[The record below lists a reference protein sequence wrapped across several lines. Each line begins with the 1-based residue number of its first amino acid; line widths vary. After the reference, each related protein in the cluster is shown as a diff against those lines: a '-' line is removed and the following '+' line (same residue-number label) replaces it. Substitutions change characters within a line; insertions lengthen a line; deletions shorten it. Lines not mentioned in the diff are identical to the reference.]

1 MKSKVTYY
9 DWIPYFK
16 AVASKMFDISK
27 DNANRNNLLFNLATE
42 LFEEGAPILNYPIT
56 DPFSIIYSLAQK
68 NTKNQRIT
76 IFESIKQVCNLQENL
91 PTDFTFPTPTPN
103 TKSLFFNKGKYINK
117 ESEKIGNDCL
127 WLLFNQVFKGVEI
140 NNDNFLKVLSLKNV
154 GVTKLTQAM
163 FLINPKAYM
172 PFDTQMNKLPLDS
185 LENLKSVTL
194 QIEEKGIQPYYDVLE
209 TLKANFSGCY
219 FYELNV
225 LNYLLNTTSQEQLR
239 VTNTYCQVSSN
250 AQGQNEGDYF
260 DDFVEK
266 NGVYTGSAF
275 LNEHTKYPLQDYK
288 KGDVVLVRRGTKRL
302 GGIGIII
309 NNEYI
314 PNGYKDELMIK
325 IIWLVKDNRKIQ
337 STALGQWDGF
347 SHATANTV
355 DRFKE
360 CYPETF
366 KILDYIRNKQK
377 TMVNHSVVKFKN
389 LILQGPPGT
398 GKTRLAKQIAEW
410 LTDETSDK
418 EVSILEAIENK
429 IFNKEPE
436 VEDNPYVEVIQ
447 FHPSYTYDDFV
458 RGVKVNVVDEKISY
472 DVENKILGQMAFEA
486 VKPENQDK
494 AYVLIIDEIN
504 RANLNSVLGELIY
517 ALEYRGKMVNS
528 MYKTKQGYGITIP
541 HNLYVIGTM
550 NTADRSVSHLDYAIR
565 RRFTFVPV
573 PVNDEVITNIASKN
587 IFNIIRNIVKNNI
600 SPEFNVD
607 DIQVGHSYFLV
618 EGKDLYYK
626 TKYEVIP
633 LLKEYINDGILLPSA
648 EDEIKEL
655 LFSNF

>member
-1 MKSKVTYY
+1 MKSKITYY

-16 AVASKMFDISK
+16 AIAIKMFEISK
-27 DNANRNNLLFNLATE
+27 DKSNRDSLLLNLANE
-42 LFEEGAPILNYPIT
+42 LFEEGTAILNFSIT
-56 DPFSIIYSLAQK
+56 DPFSIIYSIAQK
-68 NTKNQRIT
+68 NTKNQRKY
-76 IFESIKQVCNLQENL
+76 IFESIKAVCGLEENL

-103 TKSLFFNKGKYINK
+103 TKSLFFFNGHYVDGEGIA
-117 ESEKIGNDCL
+117 IGNDCL
-127 WLLFNQVFKGVEI
+127 WNLFHQVYNGEEI
-140 NNDNFLKVLSLKNV
+140 NNDDFLKVLALKNV

-163 FLINPKAYM
+163 FLINPNEYM
-172 PFDTQMNKLPLDS
+172 PFDTQMNKLPVDS
-185 LENLKSVTL
+185 LDNLKLISL
-194 QIEEKGIQPYYDVLE
+194 QIEEDGVLPYYDVLSI
-209 TLKANFSGCY
+209 LKSNFPGCY
-219 FYELNV
+219 YYEINL
-225 LNYLLNTTSQEQLR
+225 LNYLLNTTTGEQLR
-239 VTNTYCQVSSN
+239 VSNTYCQVSSN

-260 DDFVEK
+260 DDFVDK

-288 KGDVVLVRRGTKRL
+288 PGDVVLVRRGTKRL
-302 GGIGIII
+302 GGIGLIV
-309 NNEYI
+309 NNEYL
-314 PNGYKDELMIK
+314 PNGYDDDLMIK

-366 KILDYIRNKQK
+366 KILDYTRNKQK
-377 TMVNHSVVKFKN
+377 TMVNHSAVKFKN

-418 EVSILEAIENK
+418 EKSILEAIENK
-429 IFNKEPE
+429 MFSKEPE
-436 VEDNPYVEVIQ
+436 VEENPCVEVIQ

-486 VKPENQDK
+486 AKPENQDK
-494 AYVLIIDEIN
+494 AFVLIIDEIN

-528 MYKTKQGYGITIP
+528 MYKTEQGYGITIP

-565 RRFTFVPV
+565 RRFTFIPV
-573 PVNDEVITNIASKN
+573 PVNDEVITNVESKKV
-587 IFNIIRNIVKNNI
+587 FNVIRNIVKNNI

-633 LLKEYINDGILLPSA
+633 LLNEYINDGILLPSA

-655 LFSNF
+655 LSNNF

>member
-1 MKSKVTYY
+1 MKSKTIYY

-16 AVASKMFDISK
+16 AVASKIYEISK
-27 DNANRNNLLFNLATE
+27 DNDNRNALLLNLANE
-42 LFEEGAPILNYPIT
+42 LFEEGTAILNYQIT

-68 NTKNQRIT
+68 NTKNQRKR
-76 IFESIKQVCNLQENL
+76 IFNSIKEVCNLQDDL
-91 PTDFTFPTPTPN
+91 PTDFVFPTPTPN
-103 TKSLFFNKGKYINK
+103 TLSLFFSKEKYINK
-117 ESEKIGNDCL
+117 EGVNIGNECF
-127 WLLFNQVFKGVEI
+127 WNLFVQVFLNENL
-140 NNDNFLKVLSLKNV
+140 NNEDFLKALSLKNV
-154 GVTKLTQAM
+154 RVTKLTQVF
-163 FLINPKAYM
+163 FLIDPNTYM
-172 PFDTQMNKLPLDS
+172 PFDTRMNTLPIAS
-185 LENLKSVTL
+185 LENLKSISL
-194 QIEEKGIQPYYDVLE
+194 QIEEKGIDAYKEVLKL
-209 TLKANFSGCY
+209 LKSNFSGCN
-219 FYELNV
+219 FYEIN
-225 LNYLLNTTSQEQLR
+225 LLNHFLNNKSQDQLR
-239 VTNTYCQVSSN
+239 ISNTYCQVSSN

-260 DDFVEK
+260 DDFVNK

-275 LNEHTKYPLQDYK
+275 KNENTEYPIGNYK
-288 KGDVVLVRRGTKRL
+288 KGDIVLVRRGTKWL
-302 GGIGIII
+302 GGIGVIID
-309 NNEYI
+309 NEYI
-314 PNGYKDELMIK
+314 PNGYQDDLMIK
-325 IIWLVKDNRKIQ
+325 IIWLVKDDRKIG

-347 SHATANTV
+347 SHATHNTIEK
-355 DRFKE
+355 FKE

-377 TMVNHSVVKFKN
+377 TMVNHSAVKFKN

-418 EVSILEAIENK
+418 ELSILEAVENS

-436 VEDNPYVEVIQ
+436 IEDNLNVKVIQ

-458 RGVKVNVVDEKISY
+458 RGVKVNVVDEKIAY

-486 VKPENQDK
+486 AKTENQDK

-517 ALEYRGKMVNS
+517 ALEYRGKTVNS
-528 MYKTKQGYGITIP
+528 MYKTEEGYSITIP

-565 RRFTFVPV
+565 RRFTFIPV
-573 PVNDEVITNIASKN
+573 LANDEVIANVKSKN
-587 IFNIIRNIVKNNI
+587 VFNNVRNIVKDNI
-600 SPEFNVD
+600 SPEFNID
-607 DIQVGHSYFLV
+607 DIQIGHSYFLV

-626 TKYEVIP
+626 TKYEIIP

-648 EDEIKEL
+648 EDEIKDL
-655 LFSNF
+655 LSSNF

>member
-1 MKSKVTYY
+1 MKSKITYY

-16 AVASKMFDISK
+16 AVASKMFEISK
-27 DNANRNNLLFNLATE
+27 DNANRNNLLLNLANE
-42 LFEEGAPILNYPIT
+42 IFEEGTPILNYPIT

-68 NTKNQRIT
+68 NTKNQRKY
-76 IFESIKQVCNLQENL
+76 IFESIKQVCSLQENL

-103 TKSLFFNKGKYINK
+103 TLSLFFTKGKYINNQD
-117 ESEKIGNDCL
+117 EVISNDCL
-127 WLLFNQVFKGVEI
+127 WNLFEQVFLGDI
-140 NNDNFLKVLSLKNV
+140 NNEDFIKVLSLKNV

-163 FLINPKAYM
+163 FLINPNAYM
-172 PFDTQMNKLPLDS
+172 PFDTRMNTLPVDA

-194 QIEEKGIQPYYDVLE
+194 QIEEKGLEAYNDVIFI
-209 TLKANFSGCY
+209 LKSNFPGCY
-219 FYELNV
+219 FYEINL
-225 LNYLLNTTSQEQLR
+225 LNYLLNTSTQEQLR
-239 VTNTYCQVSSN
+239 VSNTYCQVSSN
-250 AQGQNEGDYF
+250 AKGQNEGDYF
-260 DDFVEK
+260 DDFVNN

-275 LNEHTKYPLQDYK
+275 LNEQTKYPLQDYK
-288 KGDVVLVRRGTKRL
+288 TGDVVLVRRGTKWL

-314 PNGYKDELMIK
+314 PNGYEDELMIK
-325 IIWLVKDNRKIQ
+325 IIWLVKDDRKIE
-337 STALGQWDGF
+337 STALGQWNGF
-347 SHATANTV
+347 SHATPNTI
-355 DRFKE
+355 DRFRE

-366 KILDYIRNKQK
+366 KILDYIRHKQK
-377 TMVNHSVVKFKN
+377 IMVNHSAVKFKN

-418 EVSILEAIENK
+418 ELSILEAIENNM
-429 IFNKEPE
+429 FNKEPE
-436 VEDNPYVEVIQ
+436 IEDNPFVEVIQ

-458 RGVKVNVVDEKISY
+458 RGVKVNVVNEKISY
-472 DVENKILGQMAFEA
+472 DVENKILGQIAFDA
-486 VKPENQDK
+486 SKPENQDK

-528 MYKTKQGYGITIP
+528 MYKTKDGYGIIIP

-565 RRFTFVPV
+565 RRFTFIPV
-573 PVNDEVITNIASKN
+573 LANDEVITNTESKN
-587 IFNIIRNIVKNNI
+587 LFNKVRNVVKDNI
-600 SPEFNVD
+600 SPEFNID
-607 DIQVGHSYFLV
+607 DIQIGHSYFLV

-626 TKYEVIP
+626 VKYEIIP
-633 LLKEYINDGILLPSA
+633 LLLEYKNDGILLPSA
-648 EDEIKEL
+648 EDEIKDL
-655 LFSNF
+655 LASIF